1 MPAKIILKNIPDNVY
16 ARLKLSAKT
25 HRRSLNSEAIAGLET
40 ALFPKKIATAERLGR
55 ARELRNGLSVTKFNT
70 RDIDTLRRAGRP

>member
-1 MPAKIILKNIPDNVY
+1 MPAKIILKSIPDDVD
-16 ARLKLSAKT
+16 ARPKLSAKT
-25 HRRSLNSEAIAGLET
+25 HRRSLNSEAIAGLEA
-40 ALFPKKIATAERLGR
+40 ALFPKKIATAERLAR